1 MLVLKYS
8 EPQDGTLELQSFSGK
23 LIMNF
28 LQGIWEKKK
37 KKGNLMVSV
46 NLCSN
51 NQSKYQVEQEYQTW
65 TSEPTGVHKAKFT

>member
-1 MLVLKYS
+1 
-8 EPQDGTLELQSFSGK
+8 
-23 LIMNF
+23 
-28 LQGIWEKKK
+28 
-37 KKGNLMVSV
+37 MVSV